1 MKMINI
7 SKKKFDSLSEVELS
21 KHTFNT
27 EGQMYNIRYKNKDKI
42 LKRLYNDIGV
52 TFANKLYTLE
62 MLNYYKDNLPSNFI
76 IPDYLVSI
84 DDNIIGFTIPKLN
97 GVNLSDLIK
106 DKNISNKEKIYYYIK
121 LGETLNQLKNIRK
134 YSNLKEIYI
143 NDLHECNIMI
153 NTQNKELSIIDLDS
167 SRILNNGCFASR
179 YLGISFLIQ
188 DKPHKYI
195 YNDDAIKNGPGSVF
209 ANENSDLFC
218 YNVMIL
224 NYLYGDK
231 ITSLNIDEFY
241 NYLEYLNKIG
251 VNKHLL
257 DCFNDLTTTA
267 DNKNPVNFLET
278 LTDTEVARSKKLV
291 YEYNKKV

>member
-106 DKNISNKEKIYYYIK
+106 DKNI
-121 LGETLNQLKNIRK
+121 
-134 YSNLKEIYI
+134 
-143 NDLHECNIMI
+143 
-153 NTQNKELSIIDLDS
+153 
-167 SRILNNGCFASR
+167 
-179 YLGISFLIQ
+179 
-188 DKPHKYI
+188 
-195 YNDDAIKNGPGSVF
+195 
-209 ANENSDLFC
+209 
-218 YNVMIL
+218 
-224 NYLYGDK
+224 
-231 ITSLNIDEFY
+231 FY
-241 NYLEYLNKIG
+241 K
-251 VNKHLL
+251 
-257 DCFNDLTTTA
+257 
-267 DNKNPVNFLET
+267 
-278 LTDTEVARSKKLV
+278 
-291 YEYNKKV
+291 

>member
-7 SKKKFDSLSEVELS
+7 SKKKFDSLTEVELS
-21 KHTFNT
+21 RETFNT
-27 EGQMYNIRYKNKDKI
+27 EGQMFNIKYKNKDKV
-42 LKRLYNDIGV
+42 LKRLYNDMGV

-62 MLNYYKDNLPSNFI
+62 MLNFYKDNLPSNFV

-84 DDNIIGFTIPKLN
+84 EDNIIGFTLPKIK
-97 GVNLSDLIK
+97 GINLCDLINEK
-106 DKNISNKEKIYYYIK
+106 SISNKEKLYYYIK
-121 LGETLNQLKNIRK
+121 IGETLNQLKNIRK

-153 NTQNKELSIIDLDS
+153 NPQNKELNIVDLDS

-179 YLGISFLIQ
+179 YLGTSFLVQ

-195 YNDDAIKNGPGSVF
+195 YNENAKLNGPGTIF
-209 ANENSDLFC
+209 ANENSDLYC
-218 YNVMIL
+218 YNIMIL

-231 ITSLNIDEFY
+231 VNNMNIDEFY

-251 VNKHLL
+251 IDKNLL
-257 DCFNDLTTTA
+257 DIFNILTTTA
-267 DNKNPVNFLET
+267 DNKNPVNYLET
-278 LTDTEVARSKKLV
+278 ITDTQIARSKKLV
-291 YEYNKKV
+291 YECNKK